1 MVSPP
6 LRLSRLAGRVLEGGL
21 PWLLQPGVK
30 LELVHVHA
38 ALTGSS
44 ASARMKRFLSTASS
58 KFISQV
64 ISSQSYPQLLITL
77 VQVFSLLTMLLFR
90 MIENLEKLERRHQD
104 FPTLARAVVLDI
116 VFMSWVILQPY
127 TITAFTLVTMAV
139 SRLWVYVVLSFRR
152 R

>member
-1 MVSPP
+1 
-6 LRLSRLAGRVLEGGL
+6 
-21 PWLLQPGVK
+21 
-30 LELVHVHA
+30 
-38 ALTGSS
+38 
-44 ASARMKRFLSTASS
+44 
-58 KFISQV
+58 
-64 ISSQSYPQLLITL
+64 
-77 VQVFSLLTMLLFR
+77 MLLFR

-139 SRLWVYVVLSFRR
+139 SRLWVHALLSIRR